1 MRFDIDKI
9 DDQIAYKLLAA
20 TVVPRPIAWVTTL
33 TSEGQRNA
41 APFSFFNVMGPSP
54 ATLVLGIN
62 ADAKKGYKDTARNIF
77 DTGEFVVNLVPFA
90 LADAMNITA
99 VDAPTGTDELSLAGL
114 ETTAS
119 SLIKPPR
126 IAKSPVAFE
135 CVTHST
141 VETGPHQVIVIGK
154 VVSIYVEDK
163 FVRDAARGHIETE
176 ALDLIGRTFGSGY
189 IRTHDRFDLV
199 RPSWQTFKD
208 KA

>member
-114 ETTAS
+114 ETTESA
-119 SLIKPPR
+119 LIKPPR
-126 IAKSPVAFE
+126 IAQSPVAFE
-135 CVTHST
+135 CVTHSH

-154 VVSIYVEDK
+154 VVSIHVEDK
-163 FVRDAARGHIETE
+163 YVRDAARGHIETE

-199 RPSWQTFKD
+199 RPSWQTFKA
-208 KA
+208 KS